1 MKRLNQKVARCAWHY
16 SRLAPYWYAPNS
28 GGEGGLPPFN
38 HARKVGKASSAVETL
53 NGVDESMFPE
63 RGVES
68 QERRASRALHVPR
81 KLL

>member
-1 MKRLNQKVARCAWHY
+1 V
-16 SRLAPYWYAPNS
+16 RLALLTPRPLLVRPEQRWGGRAP
-28 GGEGGLPPFN
+28 PPFN
-38 HARKVGKASSAVETL
+38 HAGKVGKASSAVETL
-53 NGVDESMFPE
+53 NGVDE

>member
-38 HARKVGKASSAVETL
+38 HAGKVGKASSAVETL
-53 NGVDESMFPE
+53 NGVDE